1 MYRQSSIFRNSDGSN
16 TSVHKDFYDRL
27 VEGNLFQNPDRIT
40 SADRLVY
47 ILHCNILR
55 QSGVPQNDMQIIC
68 SRRERPKPIVHLGSL
83 KESHIGRLFGHNGTG
98 IREAVHGIPVGNIE
112 ITFSESNGDTVT
124 AHATFNC
131 KRRYIELVVRKLLTR
146 VESCQTDEPTC
157 IPSRKLQTGM
167 LQLFFRQLYSSK

>member
-1 MYRQSSIFRNSDGSN
+1 
-16 TSVHKDFYDRL
+16 
-27 VEGNLFQNPDRIT
+27 
-40 SADRLVY
+40 
-47 ILHCNILR
+47 
-55 QSGVPQNDMQIIC
+55 MQIIC
-68 SRRERPKPIVHLGSL
+68 PRRERHTVPVIHLGSL
-83 KESHIGRLFGHNGTG
+83 KDSHIGRFLGSNGTG
-98 IREAVHGIPVGNIE
+98 IREAVHGIPVGNIK

>member
-1 MYRQSSIFRNSDGSN
+1 
-16 TSVHKDFYDRL
+16 
-27 VEGNLFQNPDRIT
+27 
-40 SADRLVY
+40 
-47 ILHCNILR
+47 
-55 QSGVPQNDMQIIC
+55 MQIIC
-68 SRRERPKPIVHLGSL
+68 PRRERPKPIVHLGSL

-131 KRRYIELVVRKLLTR
+131 KSRHIELVKRELRTR
-146 VESCQTDEPTC
+146 LGYYQTDEP
-157 IPSRKLQTGM
+157 IPLRKLQTGM